1 MIVPQPLAQRRSGL
15 PLPTP
20 KHSLDKK
27 DRQILK
33 LLQDDGRMS
42 NAELARQIGLSAP
55 STLQRLR
62 KLEESGVI
70 KGYFAELNRETMG
83 YGLLVIALVSLSL
96 HQEKAIE
103 TFRETV
109 VKMEEVQEVLHISG
123 DHDFMLKIAVPDM
136 HAYRDLIYET
146 LSQIPGVGRIHSCF
160 VLGLDKETS
169 DLPL

>member
-1 MIVPQPLAQRRSGL
+1 MPQPPTQRRSGL
-15 PLPTP
+15 PLPAP
-20 KHSLDKK
+20 KYPLDTK

-33 LLQDDGRMS
+33 LLQDDGRMT
-42 NAELARQIGLSAP
+42 NAELARRINLSAP

-70 KGYFAELNRETMG
+70 KGYSAELDRDNMG

-109 VKMEEVQEVLHISG
+109 TKMEEVQEVLHISG
-123 DHDFMLKIAVPDM
+123 DHDFMLKIIVPDM
-136 HAYRDLIYET
+136 HSYRDLIYDT

-160 VLGLDKETS
+160 VLGLDKETRE
-169 DLPL
+169 LPL